1 MIRINSETPAHILT
15 DIKVGNMV
23 TDGFSKTGIVV
34 LINITDDG
42 LYKIYELVLNTDRI
56 IVVKR

>member
-1 MIRINSETPAHILT
+1 
-15 DIKVGNMV
+15 MV